1 MLIYL
6 IFFSKVYYKV
16 YSTRSLTIV
25 RKCLDVLKCW
35 RMFSLQRRH
44 NERDGVSNH
53 HTHDCLLKRLFR
65 RRSKKTSKLRVT
77 GLCAGNSP
85 MTGEFPA
92 QTASNA
98 EKVSIDD
105 VIMYFFYMFIYYY
118 RTLYNTTWLHRHNTS
133 IEQIQAW
140 TKWRHRAD
148 DNSKCLSLNVNNVI
162 LIRITLVLLSRAQ
175 SAPGQ
180 VMC

>member
-105 VIMYFFYMFIYYY
+105 VIMYFFI
-118 RTLYNTTWLHRHNTS
+118 
-133 IEQIQAW
+133 
-140 TKWRHRAD
+140 
-148 DNSKCLSLNVNNVI
+148 CLSIIIVLCTIQRDYIVI
-162 LIRITLVLLSRAQ
+162 IPLSNKFRPEQNDDIVQTIIQNASLWMLIMLFWFELH
-175 SAPGQ
+175 
-180 VMC
+180 